1 MNSAKVKRSLSHLDR
16 LFGRKRTQ
24 TWPPVPL
31 TEVGRV
37 NGCRNSLTL
46 ATIPERDSSVK
57 SAKTNSPGK
66 RRAGTIADLRAP
78 RVQDEQLRTII
89 LDVLTSYLAQF
100 SEYNQNLFGRLGPS
114 LSELSSLKF
123 VSRKNPARHTRD
135 TKSCPKY
142 IMARSSEDGID
153 AATQCLWTP
162 CCDKFATLSY
172 GTKRLFAVGIVFAV
186 QL

>member
-1 MNSAKVKRSLSHLDR
+1 MATRSFDQ
-16 LFGRKRTQ
+16 K
-24 TWPPVPL
+24 
-31 TEVGRV
+31 EVGRI
-37 NGCRNSLTL
+37 NGRRNSLTL
-46 ATIPERDSSVK
+46 ATIPESDSSFK
-57 SAKTNSPGK
+57 STKRNSPEDVA
-66 RRAGTIADLRAP
+66 RAPSPTCAP
-78 RVQDEQLRTII
+78 RVSPRVQVEQLRTII

-114 LSELSSLKF
+114 LGELSSLKF
-123 VSRKNPARHTRD
+123 VSRKNPARHTRG

>member
-57 SAKTNSPGK
+57 YAKTNSPGR
-66 RRAGTIADLRAP
+66 RRAGTIADLRTP

-89 LDVLTSYLAQF
+89 LDVLTSYLARF
-100 SEYNQNLFGRLGPS
+100 SEYNHNLFGRLGPL
-114 LSELSSLKF
+114 LSELIK
-123 VSRKNPARHTRD
+123 VRVEEESRETHKRYKIVFQVYNGAVL
-135 TKSCPKY
+135 
-142 IMARSSEDGID
+142 EDGID

-162 CCDKFATLSY
+162 CSDKFATGSY